1 MNESLNA
8 PTDERAILYF
18 VGKEKGIS
26 WGVVDTVGNTVDT
39 VGNTVDTD
47 VHSVNRER
55 KLANFLLGAINE
67 SELSDS
73 DSFFGNKEDLIQTLK
88 NNLADYKTINA

>member
-26 WGVVDTVGNTVDT
+26 WGVVDT

>member
-18 VGKEKGIS
+18 AGKEKGIS
-26 WGVVDTVGNTVDT
+26 WGVVDT